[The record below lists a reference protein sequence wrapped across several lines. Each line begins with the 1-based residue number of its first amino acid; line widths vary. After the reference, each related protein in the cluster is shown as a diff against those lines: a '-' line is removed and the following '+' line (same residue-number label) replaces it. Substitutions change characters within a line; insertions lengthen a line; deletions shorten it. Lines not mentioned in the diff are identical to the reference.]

1 MSPLDGVAWDAHELP
16 PRIRHERTAGVG
28 SALPAASRA
37 RTRNTWR
44 PTLNRLYVRGE
55 RHAVHRPRSSLHWN
69 LEPASVDANPNLA
82 RCSLVR
88 RDGAAV
94 NRVFGGVVSRVW
106 VRAGGAGGDG
116 GGAGGGLGGCG

>member
-37 RTRNTWR
+37 RTRKTWR

-69 LEPASVDANPNLA
+69 LEPASVETNRNLT
-82 RCSLVR
+82 RCTLVR

-94 NRVFGGVVSRVW
+94 NRVFGGVVSRVCG
-106 VRAGGAGGDG
+106 RAGGAGGDG